1 MPGSS
6 TIVSIPLQTLTPL
19 WTGGAQAGVVDRIH
33 ETGIIGSLRWWFE
46 ILVRS
51 VGGKV
56 LSPHE
61 AILKLE
67 DYKALNA
74 GQKKDPVK
82 LKQCGLCDVSLIFGA
97 TNWKRKFRLEIEDR
111 TCDIPLRDIR
121 INTGSGQPAKWFFK
135 GPARE
140 GNLTLKIIPLTRD
153 RNLFDPAI
161 IEGLVQFISDWG
173 GFGARN
179 QMGFG
184 IVKPKP
190 EHHLDTRPLYDY
202 LMRIDECTY
211 NRQLPSLGN
220 MFFARITSK
229 EKKNFAAET
238 TFVLKHALR
247 KTIEVQ
253 EKKTAEPHTM
263 NPDTPL
269 SRFVM
274 GAITPEKSAA
284 KIYLS
289 SPFEKEGTN
298 TIRLWG
304 WLPGESG
311 HFSSRLSREGL
322 LDLIYQHLRNNY
334 SASPDDWIELKHSDA
349 HQPDRQRRFLKLLL
363 DIEEENAHGT

>member
-97 TNWKRKFRLEIEDR
+97 TNWKRKFRLEIEDH
-111 TCDIPLRDIR
+111 TSDIHLRNISV
-121 INTGSGQPAKWFFK
+121 NTGSGQPAKWFFK

-161 IEGLVQFISDWG
+161 IEGLVKFISDWG

-184 IVKPKP
+184 IVKP
-190 EHHLDTRPLYDY
+190 ERHLDTRPLYDY

-289 SPFEKEGTN
+289 RPFEKEGTN

-349 HQPDRQRRFLKLLL
+349 HQPDMQRRFLKLLL
-363 DIEEENAHGT
+363 DIEEGNAHGT